1 MQEFVKNMYA
11 AGQAV
16 LSSKDSQVKVSN
28 KEDRKMLSELSVQC
42 NVACIELLLWAIRE
56 DSGGLI
62 SRVRNLKFATYLK
75 FATGE
80 NTNKI
85 NELW

>member
-1 MQEFVKNMYA
+1 MYA

-75 FATGE
+75 FTTGE